1 MIQRIIDWYNGYTLQ
16 EKLEL
21 ELLLNVAY
29 IGAIEEVKTLD
40 VSELLYKGCVFDT
53 RTKKKKTKKTKK
65 VSDVE
70 ACICGIARVV
80 NVEDMDFGLDRTKA
94 QINLLKLKGST
105 VRVRLGIDLLNGE
118 RYQFCK
124 EYCIEDL
131 QRMKEDEKIKRIL
144 NKI

>member
-1 MIQRIIDWYNGYTLQ
+1 MIQRIIDWYNGYTLE

-21 ELLLNVAY
+21 ELLLNTAY
-29 IGAIEEVKTLD
+29 LGSIEEVQTLD
-40 VSELLYKGCVFDT
+40 FGELQYKGCVFDP
-53 RTKKKKTKKTKK
+53 RIKKKKTKKTKK

-70 ACICGIARVV
+70 TCISGIAKVV

-105 VRVRLGIDLLNGE
+105 IRVKLTIDLLNGDSF
-118 RYQFCK
+118 QFCK

-131 QRMKEDEKIKRIL
+131 QNMKNIESLL
-144 NKI
+144 NK